1 MKPKKISHFPFHKQ
15 GQRTLISNDP
25 KNLLELSPLSPK
37 LGLGL
42 RLSSKNKK
50 KKKVKKKKDKAR
62 RAKIKSVRN
71 LGHQRFWLR
80 QLVHEWMMM
89 RKLRESNLG
98 CYS

>member
-50 KKKVKKKKDKAR
+50 KKKVKKKK
-62 RAKIKSVRN
+62 IK
-71 LGHQRFWLR
+71 QEELR
-80 QLVHEWMMM
+80 SKV
-89 RKLRESNLG
+89 
-98 CYS
+98 